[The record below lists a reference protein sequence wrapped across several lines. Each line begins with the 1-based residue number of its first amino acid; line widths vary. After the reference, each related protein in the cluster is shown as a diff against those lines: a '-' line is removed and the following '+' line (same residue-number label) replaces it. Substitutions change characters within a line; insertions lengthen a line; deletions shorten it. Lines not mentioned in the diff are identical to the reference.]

1 MLKAILF
8 DMDGVLVDSEPIH
21 FKSNCITLEKYCN
34 ITLEYEYYKQF
45 IGSTIAYMWKRVV
58 DDFHIVEYTADDLLK
73 LNDAALQE
81 LVEKDGYPPIP
92 GAAECVR
99 EWKQAGYLLA
109 VASSS
114 KREKILQNIKR
125 LGIADCFDRI
135 VSGMELEHPKPSPDI
150 FLEAAKLLEVKPE
163 ECLVI
168 EDSGNGVKAAVS
180 AGMACLG
187 FLNPNSGEQ
196 DLSGA
201 DYLFESFSSLDE
213 SFLCMVHN
221 HHFGEP

>member
-73 LNDAALQE
+73 LNDAVLQE
-81 LVEKDGYPPIP
+81 LVEKYGYPPIP

-99 EWKQAGYLLA
+99 EWKQPGYLLA
-109 VASSS
+109 VGSSS

>member
-73 LNDAALQE
+73 LNDAVLQE

-114 KREKILQNIKR
+114 KREKFSRISKDWGLQT
-125 LGIADCFDRI
+125 
-135 VSGMELEHPKPSPDI
+135 VSTGS
-150 FLEAAKLLEVKPE
+150 
-163 ECLVI
+163 
-168 EDSGNGVKAAVS
+168 
-180 AGMACLG
+180 
-187 FLNPNSGEQ
+187 
-196 DLSGA
+196 
-201 DYLFESFSSLDE
+201 
-213 SFLCMVHN
+213 
-221 HHFGEP
+221 

>member
-73 LNDAALQE
+73 LNDAVLQE

-99 EWKQAGYLLA
+99 EG
-109 VASSS
+109 
-114 KREKILQNIKR
+114 KR
-125 LGIADCFDRI
+125 G
-135 VSGMELEHPKPSPDI
+135 G
-150 FLEAAKLLEVKPE
+150 
-163 ECLVI
+163 
-168 EDSGNGVKAAVS
+168 
-180 AGMACLG
+180 
-187 FLNPNSGEQ
+187 
-196 DLSGA
+196 
-201 DYLFESFSSLDE
+201 
-213 SFLCMVHN
+213 
-221 HHFGEP
+221 